1 MPYNNIISR
10 TDAAALI
17 PEDVANQ
24 IIQEMPPSSYALSTF
39 RQVRMARAQQRL
51 PVMSA
56 LAVAYWVSPTD
67 TGIKQTSEV
76 NWANVYLNAEEIACI
91 VPIPQAVLDDSAFD
105 IWANVRPILVA
116 AIGRTLDAAVFFG
129 TNIPGT
135 WPTAIVPAAVAAG
148 NTITGGVTAPAAGG
162 LAADYVSTFAKV
174 WEDGFDVNFGVAPPQ
189 AQAALYN
196 TRDTQGRRLDDVQA
210 LSTGGVSIAGVPV
223 DFEMGGL
230 WASGAGAP
238 TLISGDK
245 NQGIIGLR
253 QDITYKLLTEAVIQ
267 DNTGA
272 IMYNL
277 AQQDMVAMRVV
288 FRVAFAVPN
297 PITYD
302 NPAAGTRYPFSVLKN
317 A

>member
-1 MPYNNIISR
+1 MPFNNVVSR

-24 IIQEMPPSSYALSTF
+24 IIQEMPPASAALSIF

-67 TGIKQTSEV
+67 TGLKQTTEV

-129 TNIPGT
+129 TNLPGT
-135 WPTAIVPAAVAAG
+135 WPTALVPAATAAG
-148 NTITGGVTAPAAGG
+148 NVVTAGATAATGG
-162 LAADYVSTFAKV
+162 LAADYVSTFSKV
-174 WEDGFDVNFGVAPPQ
+174 WEDGFQTNFGVAPPT

-196 TRDTQGRRLDDVQA
+196 ARDAQGRRLDDITTTP
-210 LSTGGVSIAGVPV
+210 TGASIAGVPIQ
-223 DFEMGGL
+223 FLMGGL
-230 WASGAGAP
+230 WPVGAGAA
-238 TLISGDK
+238 TLVAGDR
-245 NQGIIGLR
+245 NQGIIGIR

-272 IMYNL
+272 IQYNL

-302 NPAAGTRYPFSVLKN
+302 NPTAAQRYPFAVLKN
-317 A
+317 P

>member
-17 PEDVANQ
+17 PEEVANQ
-24 IIQEMPPSSYALSTF
+24 IIQEMPPQSAALSTF

-67 TGIKQTSEV
+67 SGLKQTTEV

-91 VPIPQAVLDDSAFD
+91 VPIPQAVLDDTAFD
-105 IWANVRPILVA
+105 VWANVRPVLVA

-129 TNIPGT
+129 TNIPGS
-135 WPTAIVPAAVAAG
+135 WPSAIVPAAVAAA
-148 NTITGGVTAPAAGG
+148 NTVTVGTPAANGG
-162 LAADYVSTFAKV
+162 LAADYITTFSKV
-174 WEDGFDVNFGVAPPQ
+174 WEDGFSTNFGVAPPQ
-189 AQAALYN
+189 AQASLYN
-196 TRDTQGRRLDDVQA
+196 ARDAQGRRLDDVVTTA
-210 LSTGGVSIAGVPV
+210 EGATIAGVPIK
-223 DFEMGGL
+223 FLMGGL
-230 WASGAGAP
+230 WP
-238 TLISGDK
+238 TGSAAAIMISGDQ
-245 NQGIIGLR
+245 NQGIIGIR
-253 QDITYKLLTEAVIQ
+253 QDITYKILTEAVIQ

-272 IMYNL
+272 IIYNL

-302 NPAAGTRYPFSVLKN
+302 SPTTATRYPFAVLRT

>member
-17 PEDVANQ
+17 PEDVANT
-24 IIQEMPPSSYALSTF
+24 IIQEMPPQSAALSTF
-39 RQVRMARAQQRL
+39 RQVRMASAQQRL

-67 TGIKQTSEV
+67 TGLKQTTEV
-76 NWANVYLNAEEIACI
+76 NWSNVYLNAEEVACI
-91 VPIPQAVLDDSAFD
+91 VPIPQAVLDDAAFD
-105 IWANVRPILVA
+105 IWGNIRPILVA
-116 AIGRTLDAAVFFG
+116 AIGRTLDAAVFFS

-135 WPTAIVPAAVAAG
+135 WPTGVVAAAVAAG
-148 NTITGGVTAPAAGG
+148 NTVTAGATAANGG
-162 LAADYVSTFAKV
+162 LAADYVSVFAKV
-174 WEDGFDVNFGVAPPQ
+174 WEDGFTTNFALAPPT

-196 TRDTQGRRLDDVQA
+196 ARDTQGRRLDDFTITA
-210 LSTGGVSIAGVPV
+210 AGATLAGVPI
-223 DFEMGGL
+223 DFTMGGL
-230 WASGAGAP
+230 WPAPGTGAAQM
-238 TLISGDK
+238 IAGDR
-245 NQGIIGLR
+245 NQGIIGIR

-267 DNTGA
+267 DNAGA
-272 IMYNL
+272 IVYNL

-302 NPAAGTRYPFSVLKN
+302 QPTTGSRYPFAVLRS

>member
-1 MPYNNIISR
+1 MPYNNVISR

-24 IIQEMPPSSYALSTF
+24 IIQEMPPQSAALSTF

-67 TGIKQTSEV
+67 TGLKQTSEV
-76 NWANVYLNAEEIACI
+76 NWSNVYLNAEEIACI

-135 WPTAIVPAAVAAG
+135 WPTAVVPAAVAAG
-148 NTITGGVTAPAAGG
+148 NTVTVGAAAASGG
-162 LAADYVSTFAKV
+162 LAADYVTTFSKV
-174 WEDGFDVNFGVAPPQ
+174 WEDGFDVNFALAPPQ

-196 TRDTQGRRLDDVQA
+196 ARDAQGRRLDDIQPTADGDVM
-210 LSTGGVSIAGVPV
+210 IAGVPV
-223 DFEMGGL
+223 EFTMGGL
-230 WASGAGAP
+230 WPVGAAAAIQ
-238 TLISGDK
+238 ISGDQ
-245 NQGIIGLR
+245 NQGIIGIR

-272 IMYNL
+272 IVYNL

-302 NPAAGTRYPFSVLKN
+302 QPAAGSRYPFAVLRTT
-317 A
+317 